1 MPLRASE
8 WVLSRAAALAPRL
21 WLLALLS
28 CLLPGA
34 FAQTGAYPSKP
45 IQFIVPYAP
54 GGNGDI
60 VARIVSQRLSPV
72 LGQIILVD
80 NRGGAGGNIGAEAAA
95 KAPADGYTLM
105 LGTNTHAINMSLY
118 AKVNYDFARD
128 FSPISLISSAPL
140 ALIVHPAVPFKSVG
154 ELVAHARANPGKL
167 NYGSGGS
174 GSSGHIAAELFKSL
188 AGVDIVHVPY
198 KAVAQYVTDLI
209 GGQLQLAFNATSTS
223 VAMAASGKVRSL
235 GLTSLK
241 RSALAPG
248 MQTIA
253 ESGLPGYEFV
263 IWQGIL
269 APAKTP
275 AAIITRLNRD
285 LITLLA
291 TAEIHEQFKAQGVD
305 SMSSTPEEFGAY
317 IKSEIPKWAKVVKAS
332 GAVVE

>member
-1 MPLRASE
+1 MPLRACELILSKASAFALTPQSL
-8 WVLSRAAALAPRL
+8 VLLLCLPLAAL
-21 WLLALLS
+21 
-28 CLLPGA
+28 
-34 FAQTGAYPSKP
+34 AQTGAYPGKP

-72 LGQIILVD
+72 LGQPILVD

-95 KAPADGYTLM
+95 KAPADGYTIM

-128 FSPISLISSAPL
+128 FSPISLLSSAPL
-140 ALIVHPAVPFKSVG
+140 ALIIHPSLPFKSVA
-154 ELVAHARANPGKL
+154 ELIAHARANPGKL

-198 KAVAQYVTDLI
+198 KAVAQYMTDLV

-223 VAMAASGKVRSL
+223 VAMAASGKVRAL

-248 MQTIA
+248 MPTIA

-263 IWQGIL
+263 IWQGIV

-275 AAIITRLNRD
+275 SAIINRLNRD
-285 LITLLA
+285 LNTLLA
-291 TAEIHEQFKAQGVD
+291 TTEIHEQFKAQGVD
-305 SMSSTPEEFGAY
+305 SMPSTPEEFGAY
-317 IKSEIPKWAKVVKAS
+317 IKSEIPKWARVVKAS

>member
-1 MPLRASE
+1 MPLRACELIST
-8 WVLSRAAALAPRL
+8 RASVFALMLCLPLAALAQ
-21 WLLALLS
+21 S
-28 CLLPGA
+28 
-34 FAQTGAYPSKP
+34 GAYPGKP

-72 LGQIILVD
+72 LGQPILVD

-95 KAPADGYTLM
+95 KAPADGYTIM

-118 AKVNYDFARD
+118 ARVNYDFARD
-128 FSPISLISSAPL
+128 FSPISLVSSAPL
-140 ALIVHPAVPFKSVG
+140 ALIIHPSLPFRSVA
-154 ELVAHARANPGKL
+154 ELIAHARANPGKL

-198 KAVAQYVTDLI
+198 KAVAQYMTDLV

-223 VAMAASGKVRSL
+223 VAMAASGKVRAL

-248 MQTIA
+248 MPTVA
-253 ESGLPGYEFV
+253 ESGLPGYEAV

-275 AAIITRLNRD
+275 MTIITKLNRD
-285 LITLLA
+285 LNILLA
-291 TAEIHEQFKAQGVD
+291 TAEIQEQFKAQGVD
-305 SMSSTPEEFGAY
+305 SMPSTPEEFGAY